1 MDGETLTGK
10 FLIFLKTEK
19 RYAATT
25 LKDYKTCLN
34 TLGERLC
41 LKTYREFA
49 DAIVRLSNERKWTDR
64 TRYKHLTSSSEYF
77 AFCVREGYIKPEDNP
92 LKNGHQFK
100 KTVVH
105 RIEFFD
111 WNDPAFKKLF
121 NNPHVTIRIKCL
133 LHVLKSSG
141 IRANELCHLKIKNVQ
156 GRWLEIENG
165 KGGVSRTAPIDEE
178 TRYWLGHY
186 MDCLK
191 EHYSGEWLFPRED
204 YSGPMTTSNLGKI
217 LKRMGEKIGMN
228 IYPHKFRHSLAGH
241 LINNGCD
248 LAVAAQVLGHKD
260 VRTTQIYTHFTK
272 PQILTK
278 YDDALKSL

>member
-1 MDGETLTGK
+1 MRER
-10 FLIFLKTEK
+10 FLRFLENEK
-19 RYAATT
+19 RLAPRTM
-25 LKDYKTCLN
+25 KDYRIGLAL
-34 TLGERLC
+34 LGNILDLRA
-41 LKTYREFA
+41 YREIA
-49 DAIVRLSNERKWTDR
+49 DAIIAMKEKRGWSDPTA
-64 TRYKHLTSSSEYF
+64 YKLVIKASEFF
-77 AFCVREGYIKPEDNP
+77 AWACREGHIKDNP
-92 LKNGHQFK
+92 FKNGHNFK
-100 KTVVH
+100 KNTKH

-111 WNDPAFKKLF
+111 WNDPQFKKLF
-121 NNPHVTIRIKCL
+121 NNPHITIRVKCL

-141 IRANELCHLKIKNVQ
+141 IRANELCHLKTKNVQ

-165 KGGVSRTAPIDEE
+165 KGGVARTAPIDEE
-178 TRYWLGHY
+178 TRYWLGYY